1 MSLGEQLA
9 VRTPLVWVNSD
20 EPRRV
25 IGEVTDEIRDRPIL
39 RLDVMKG
46 LVSYDRDTE
55 TWKRVLIDG
64 EEGQAAPTDDLFVSI
79 THALRERAVM
89 IVENAHLL
97 AEKLVGLLG
106 YVSTTYVDA
115 FYDDDA
121 DEIPAMFVLISCKTE
136 VPPEIL
142 RDTVQVGLALP
153 GEAELEA
160 TLRHIYDRLGI
171 EQPDQ
176 VLAEVRAGLGL
187 SEFEFAQACSRSLKK
202 DASLDPEYI
211 NAIKIDNLRRGG
223 VLEIRQPTI
232 GLDGIG
238 GLDNA
243 KTLMRRVAWAWYN
256 PELSAEKGL
265 EPLRRVLLVG
275 VPGSGKSAICEAAA
289 DALGLDMA
297 KFGVSRM
304 MNKYVGQ
311 SETNMRNA
319 FAQVAAMKPLVLW
332 VDEFGRDM
340 SGGASSAEVDGG
352 TTDRVHGE
360 FLQGI
365 QELPTDVFLVAAAN
379 RIDNLPPEM
388 LRADRFDKVMFVGF
402 PTEAERI
409 EIFRIHLGESAAT
422 YDLEALAKATTQFT
436 GAEIK
441 ALIREVRFTVVGDT
455 GKAPTTADIAAFAP
469 KLKNRVW
476 VNHHDRIVEMYT
488 RAKTDWDWASS
499 QQESEAD
506 FVLQALASGSSKA
519 PRSRSQAQTQ
529 AGNAFSAALNAG
541 DQGRH

>member
-9 VRTPLVWVNSD
+9 VRTPLIWVQSD

-39 RLDVMKG
+39 RLDVMDG
-46 LVSYDRDTE
+46 LVSYDTETE
-55 TWKRVLIDG
+55 TWKKVLIDG
-64 EEGQAAPTDDLFVSI
+64 EEGQAAPTDDLFVSLH
-79 THALRERAVM
+79 HALKERGVM
-89 IVENAHLL
+89 IIENAHLI

-115 FYDDDA
+115 FFADDA
-121 DEIPAMFVLISCKTE
+121 DKVPAMFVLISCKSD

-142 RDTVQVGLALP
+142 RSAVAVNKGLPDAD
-153 GEAELEA
+153 ELEA
-160 TLRHIYDRLGI
+160 TLRHIYDRLEI
-171 EQPDQ
+171 DQPDE
-176 VLAEVRAGLGL
+176 VIAPVRAGLGL
-187 SEFEFAQACSRSLKK
+187 SEFEFAQACSRSLKRDK
-202 DASLDPEYI
+202 ELDPEYI
-211 NAIKIDNLRRGG
+211 NAIKIDNLKRGG
-223 VLEIRQPTI
+223 VLEIRRPSIT
-232 GLDGIG
+232 LEGIG

-243 KTLMRRVAWAWYN
+243 KTLMRRVAWTWYN
-256 PELSAEKGL
+256 PDEAAQAGIG

-289 DALGLDMA
+289 DALGLDLA
-297 KFGVSRM
+297 KFGVGRM
-304 MNKYVGQ
+304 MNKYVGE
-311 SETNMRNA
+311 SEANMRRA
-319 FAQVAAMKPLVLW
+319 FAQVAAMRPLTLW

-365 QELPTDVFLVAAAN
+365 QELPPDVFLVAAAN

-409 EIFRIHLGESAAT
+409 DIFRIHLGDAAAN
-422 YDLEALAKATTQFT
+422 YDLPALAKATTQFT

-455 GKAPTTADIAAFAP
+455 GKAPSTSDIVAFAP
-469 KLKNRVW
+469 KMKGRVW
-476 VNHHDRIVEMYT
+476 VNHRERIVEMYT
-488 RAKTDWDWASS
+488 RAKSDWDWASS
-499 QQESEAD
+499 QQEAEAD
-506 FVLQALASGSSKA
+506 FVLQALSGSAKA
-519 PRSRSQAQTQ
+519 PRSAQAQNA
-529 AGNAFSAALNAG
+529 AGNAFSDALRSSG
-541 DQGRH
+541 K